1 MSDDLDALRRKR
13 LEELQK
19 QNTPQTTDT
28 ENLKQQEE
36 LKKTTR
42 SSKTSFSPIYIIRQS
57 KTKIDQYTF
66 G

>member
-36 LKKTTR
+36 LKKQYGTTD
-42 SSKTSFSPIYIIRQS
+42 IDIQS
-57 KTKIDQYTF
+57 GKIKYNESHN
-66 G
+66 